1 MRPQTLVPVVIAL
14 ASLGQAIV
22 EHQGRAQ
29 AEAEQVEIAGV
40 MAAVVEATARGCGCN
55 AND

>member
-1 MRPQTLVPVVIAL
+1 MRAQTVIPVVIAL

-40 MAAVVEATARGCGCN
+40 MAAVVEATARGCGCDN
-55 AND
+55 R